1 MCVCV
6 GNGQNGRILWPAV
19 ACVAATTAQRKYTAT
34 TAAATRKPS
43 SNNRKAAPKIVK
55 NVAKDFASV
64 FKCSTQNKLR
74 KGEGKQAEGQAERG
88 VPAVTPH
95 SWGRHTLRS
104 GSGSGR
110 IALQLQVAAKCG
122 SLHADSCNCQ
132 RRLPAET

>member
-1 MCVCV
+1 M
-6 GNGQNGRILWPAV
+6 

-34 TAAATRKPS
+34 TAAAKRKPS
-43 SNNRKAAPKIVK
+43 SNNWKAAPKIVK

-74 KGEGKQAEGQAERG
+74 KGEGKQAERQAERG

-95 SWGRHTLRS
+95 SWGRHTLRC

-110 IALQLQVAAKCG
+110 IALQLQVLAKCG